1 MLLRPSFSN
10 LYVSFLYCLSHETGL
25 EMVLLKIHYAD
36 ELRGVFRQH
45 QHQHQDQQQQQQQQQ
60 KKRIQSLRRESN
72 V

>member
-1 MLLRPSFSN
+1 
-10 LYVSFLYCLSHETGL
+10 
-25 EMVLLKIHYAD
+25 MVLLKIHYAD

-45 QHQHQDQQQQQQQQQ
+45 QHHQHHQHHQQQQQQLQQQ